1 MFISNSYWP
10 ASWMDNVPSK
20 RSSHHPKP
28 DGSLLWKG
36 KKHVFQASIPSNS
49 WIDIPWKINMFEPKV
64 MEVWFR
70 WQGTKDWHHT
80 SVRVVGFCWCM
91 EPIRKH
97 HWLTLKLG
105 CKTTSYT
112 CLPVYHEK
120 VEETYIMLCIKCA
133 YIMPF
138 SPIDWC
144 ILYGKRPIC
153 SISLLV
159 FRGVA
164 KVSELDTV

>member
-1 MFISNSYWP
+1 MET
-10 ASWMDNVPSK
+10 VPSK
-20 RSSHHPKP
+20 RSSHHIPKIP
-28 DGSLLWKG
+28 RF
-36 KKHVFQASIPSNS
+36 KKAQSVFQASIPWNS
-49 WIDIPWKINMFEPKV
+49 WIDIPWKINMFEPEV
-64 MEVWFR
+64 MGGLVQMARHKGLAPYLSW
-70 WQGTKDWHHT
+70 
-80 SVRVVGFCWCM
+80 VVGFRWCM

-105 CKTTSYT
+105 CKTTPYT
-112 CLPVYHEK
+112 CLPVYQEK
-120 VEETYIMLCIKCA
+120 VEETYSMLRVKCA
-133 YIMPF
+133 YIMPS